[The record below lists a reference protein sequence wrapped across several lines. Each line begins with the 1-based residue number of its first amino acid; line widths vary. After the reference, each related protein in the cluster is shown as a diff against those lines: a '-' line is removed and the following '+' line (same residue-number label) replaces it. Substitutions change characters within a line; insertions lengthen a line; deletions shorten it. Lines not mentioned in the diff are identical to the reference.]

1 MSFGIRDGQS
11 VIHLAGR
18 EESPTIGGESHA
30 MNMLSARN
38 ISDNFQ
44 RSQVYYGNIITLAV
58 PDIQQ
63 QVLRRGKTRHAESET
78 RRDNKGLS
86 EKFGRHNDD
95 RLSLSQLYQNLSIR
109 IGAGSSQRKGV

>member
-63 QVLRRGKTRHAESET
+63 QVLRRAKTRHAESEAG
-78 RRDNKGLS
+78 RDNKELRAP
-86 EKFGRHNDD
+86 FGRHSLD
-95 RLSLSQLYQNLSIR
+95 RLSLRHLCENM
-109 IGAGSSQRKGV
+109 